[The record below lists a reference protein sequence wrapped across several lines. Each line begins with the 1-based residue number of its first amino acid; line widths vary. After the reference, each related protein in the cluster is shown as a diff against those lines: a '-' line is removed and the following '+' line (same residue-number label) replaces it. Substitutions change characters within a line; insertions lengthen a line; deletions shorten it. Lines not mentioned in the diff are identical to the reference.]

1 MNKCFSKA
9 GLLLLLLSSSA
20 FPQKPEKLSLNDAIS
35 LALQINP
42 DVTKALREIEAANG
56 RIKQAGRI
64 PNPEFEISWDET
76 PRSFSLSDADEVDI
90 GVVQQIEFPT
100 KRSNRIDI
108 AAYDKALAE
117 LSLQRT
123 KAIVTSQVKVA
134 YYDAL
139 LSHRLLQSLEEQ
151 QQLLHDFQSAISARY
166 QAGESNYLD
175 VIRAKVEITRLGN
188 EIVASRRETQQAL
201 RQLKTSI
208 GKDPNDLLVL
218 VDSLSYTPLRMQKDS
233 LIESLLRKSAS
244 LEMANKTVD
253 RQQSF
258 RALAGSSYFP
268 DISLGI
274 FHQQRAEE
282 PPFNANQFTGTTS
295 KAFGLK
301 LGISV
306 PLWFWQEPKGQV
318 EEANALIEI
327 ATINTNAIKRR
338 IRTRV
343 LNAYDLVL
351 VADAQLKAF
360 DETLLD
366 DVQDIVATA
375 IDQYKNNQ
383 IDPFNLF
390 DVYRTFRV
398 TKVEYARALYNYS
411 LALAQLQVAAELPPD
426 E

>member
-1 MNKCFSKA
+1 LNNCFSKA
-9 GLLLLLLSSSA
+9 GLLLLLLFSNA
-20 FPQKPEKLSLNDAIS
+20 FPQTPEKFSLNDAIS

-42 DVTKALREIEAANG
+42 DVTKAAREVEAANG

-64 PNPEFEISWDET
+64 PNPEFEISWNET
-76 PRSFSLSDADEVDI
+76 PRNFKVGDADEIDI
-90 GVVQQIEFPT
+90 GIVQQIEFPT
-100 KRSNRIDI
+100 KRSNRIDV
-108 AAYDKALAE
+108 AEYDKGLAE
-117 LSLQRT
+117 LRLQQT
-123 KAIVTSQVKVA
+123 KAIVRSRVKVA

-151 QQLLHDFQSAISARY
+151 QQLLQDFQSAISARY

-201 RQLKTSI
+201 RQLKTAI

-218 VDSLSYTPLRMQKDS
+218 VDSLSYAPLRMQKDS
-233 LIESLLRKSAS
+233 LVELLLKKSSS
-244 LEMANKTVD
+244 LEMASKTVN

-258 RALAGSSYFP
+258 LSLAGSSYFP

-282 PPFNANQFTGTTS
+282 PPFNANQFNGATS
-295 KAFGLK
+295 KAFGVK

-306 PLWFWQEPKGQV
+306 PLWFWQEPQGQV
-318 EEANALIEI
+318 EEANALVKI
-327 ATINTNAIKRR
+327 ATIDMDAIERR

-351 VADAQLKAF
+351 VAEEQLKAF

-366 DVQDIVATA
+366 DVQDIVSTA

-383 IDPFNLF
+383 IDLLNLF

-398 TKVEYARALYNYS
+398 TKAEYARALYNYS
-411 LALAQLQVAAELPPD
+411 LALAQLEVAAELTPD